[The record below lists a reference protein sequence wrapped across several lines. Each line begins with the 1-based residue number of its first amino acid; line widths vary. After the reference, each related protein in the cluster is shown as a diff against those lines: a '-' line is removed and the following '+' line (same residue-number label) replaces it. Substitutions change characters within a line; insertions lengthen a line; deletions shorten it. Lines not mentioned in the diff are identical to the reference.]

1 MRFAPLATLTLI
13 GLAAPAQA
21 EFTAEQALAASRA
34 RFAATDDECQSSGR
48 EIVVCAQINT
58 NDRYRLP
65 FVAIAPGDPRH
76 ESVTA
81 ERARLQA
88 NPGTCQGW
96 SFFRAQCGSVGVSLS
111 VGAGGARFGGTRRA
125 Y

>member
-1 MRFAPLATLTLI
+1 LRIALTTLLLLTAL
-13 GLAAPAQA
+13 PVQA
-21 EFTAEQALAASRA
+21 EPTAEQALATSRA
-34 RFAATDDECQSSGR
+34 QYAVLDRQCQSSGR
-48 EIVVCAQINT
+48 EIVVCARENE

-65 FVAIAPGDPRH
+65 FVTIEPGDPRN
-76 ESVTA
+76 ESVMA

-96 SFFRAQCGSVGVSLS
+96 SFIRAQCGSVGVHMS
-111 VGAGGARFGGTRRA
+111 VSAGGTNFGGTRRA